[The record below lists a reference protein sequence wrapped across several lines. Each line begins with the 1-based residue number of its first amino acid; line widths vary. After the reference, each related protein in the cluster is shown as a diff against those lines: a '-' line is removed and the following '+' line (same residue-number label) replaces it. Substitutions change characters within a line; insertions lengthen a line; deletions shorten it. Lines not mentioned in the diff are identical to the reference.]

1 MTLRLTISRSRYHV
15 PHSLEALAFDILV
28 AVESQPEV
36 PCLRCDLGGK
46 IRAAEIAEEIRVTV
60 LAVTYLKEIE
70 TTIRTVFELELVPK
84 VELQQHAF
92 VS

>member
-1 MTLRLTISRSRYHV
+1 MTLKLTISWSRYHV
-15 PHSLEALAFDILV
+15 PHSLEALALDIFV

-36 PCLRCDLGGK
+36 SCLRCDLGGK
-46 IRAAEIAEEIRVTV
+46 IRAAEVAEKIRVTV

-70 TTIRTVFELELVPK
+70 TTIRAVFELELIPK
-84 VELQQHAF
+84 IELQQHTF